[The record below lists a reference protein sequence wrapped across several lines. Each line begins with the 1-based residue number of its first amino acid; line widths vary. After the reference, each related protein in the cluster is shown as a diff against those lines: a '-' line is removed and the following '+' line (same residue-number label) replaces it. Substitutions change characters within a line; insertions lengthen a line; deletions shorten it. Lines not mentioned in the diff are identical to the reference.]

1 MVGQGVV
8 PRNWATT
15 PNQYNLAA
23 SLQKNFRIKE
33 RMGLNL
39 RAEVY
44 NFLNT
49 RIYYSL
55 NGTYGNAAAP
65 SANFSQPVGGISNV
79 GAPRQMQ
86 FQAQITF

>member
-1 MVGQGVV
+1 M
-8 PRNWATT
+8 PRNWATA
-15 PNQYNLAA
+15 PNIYNLSG
-23 SLQKNFRIKE
+23 SLQKNFKIRE

-55 NGTYGNAAAP
+55 NGTYGNAANPA
-65 SANFSQPVGGISNV
+65 ATFSTPVGGIANV

-86 FQAQITF
+86 FLAQITF